1 MLTILSFLS
10 GENNLKVIFYILL
23 TLFFLK
29 FPLLASE
36 NECQGAKLRIINKIT
51 AEKVFYDVPL
61 SQTLEL
67 DNAKI
72 IIFRC
77 MKIEENGADDEIALI
92 SHRLV
97 SREDKTDF
105 LGWIFK
111 SSQYLNTPVNPTF
124 DIKLEECLVNDPIFL
139 KKSFEIL

>member
-1 MLTILSFLS
+1 MNFFFSFL
-10 GENNLKVIFYILL
+10 FL
-23 TLFFLK
+23 TFFLK
-29 FPLLASE
+29 FPISASE
-36 NECQGAKLRIINKIT
+36 TECQGAKLRIINKIT
-51 AEKVFYDVPL
+51 AEKVFYDIPL

-72 IIFRC
+72 KIFRC
-77 MKIEENGADDEIALI
+77 MKVEKEGSDDEIALI
-92 SHRLV
+92 SHKLD
-97 SREDKTDF
+97 SKLDKRNF

-111 SSQYLNTPVNPTF
+111 SSQYLNVPVNPTF

>member
-1 MLTILSFLS
+1 MFIRLNFLL
-10 GENNLKVIFYILL
+10 GENNLNFFLPTLL
-23 TLFFLK
+23 IFFLK
-29 FPLLASE
+29 FPVLAPE
-36 NECQGAKLRIINKIT
+36 IECQGAKLRIINKIT
-51 AEKVFYDVPL
+51 AEKVFYDIPL

-77 MKIEENGADDEIALI
+77 MKIEKEGSDDEVALI
-92 SHRLV
+92 SHKLDAKL
-97 SREDKTDF
+97 DKRNF

-111 SSQYLNTPVNPTF
+111 SSQYLNVPVNPTF

>member
-1 MLTILSFLS
+1 MISNFLL
-10 GENNLKVIFYILL
+10 GENNLNYFSYILFL
-23 TLFFLK
+23 LFFLK
-29 FPLLASE
+29 FPIIASE
-36 NECQGAKLRIINKIT
+36 TECQGAKLRIINKIT
-51 AEKVFYDVPL
+51 AEKVFYDIPL

-77 MKIEENGADDEIALI
+77 MKIEKEGGDDDIALI
-92 SHRLV
+92 SHKLDSKLEKR
-97 SREDKTDF
+97 KF

-111 SSQYLNTPVNPTF
+111 SSQYLNVPVNPTF

>member
-1 MLTILSFLS
+1 MNFFSSILFS
-10 GENNLKVIFYILL
+10 I
-23 TLFFLK
+23 FFLI
-29 FPLLASE
+29 FSITASE
-36 NECQGAKLRIINKIT
+36 TDCQGAKLRIINKIT

-77 MKIEENGADDEIALI
+77 MKIDKEGGDDEIALI
-92 SHRLV
+92 SHKLDSKLEKR
-97 SREDKTDF
+97 KF

-111 SSQYLNTPVNPTF
+111 SSQYLNVPVNPTF

>member
-1 MLTILSFLS
+1 M
-10 GENNLKVIFYILL
+10 GENNLKLFFYIFL
-23 TLFFLK
+23 TFFFLK
-29 FPLLASE
+29 FQLFASE

-51 AEKVFYDVPL
+51 AEKVFYDIPL

-77 MKIEENGADDEIALI
+77 IKIEKDGNDDEIALI
-92 SHRLV
+92 SHKLE
-97 SREDKTDF
+97 SKLDKRSF

-111 SSQYLNTPVNPTF
+111 SSQYLNVPVNPIF

>member
-1 MLTILSFLS
+1 MKFF
-10 GENNLKVIFYILL
+10 FYIFL
-23 TLFFLK
+23 TFFFLK

-51 AEKVFYDVPL
+51 AEKVFYDIPL

-77 MKIEENGADDEIALI
+77 IKIEKDGNDDEIALI
-92 SHRLV
+92 SHKL
-97 SREDKTDF
+97 DKRSF

-111 SSQYLNTPVNPTF
+111 SSQYLNVPVNPIF